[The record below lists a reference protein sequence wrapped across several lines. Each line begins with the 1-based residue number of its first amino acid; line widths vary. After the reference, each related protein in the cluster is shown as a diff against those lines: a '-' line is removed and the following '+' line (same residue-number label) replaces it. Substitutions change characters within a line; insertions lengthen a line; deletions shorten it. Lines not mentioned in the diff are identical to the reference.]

1 MLKYTSC
8 AWNSTRRVN
17 TTQLFSK
24 LAFPI
29 RCRPTIFGASLSPFH
44 WARAKRCARDYAAI
58 PDLTRPAEC
67 DFPTMKAEPHFRG
80 PILGRDSTAEIK
92 GAKALISL
100 KSSVDFIDA
109 GSCPTR
115 MRKGSF
121 LGLRNQ

>member
-8 AWNSTRRVN
+8 AWNSTRAN

-24 LAFPI
+24 LSFPI
-29 RCRPTIFGASLSPFH
+29 RCRRTIFGASLSPFH
-44 WARAKRCARDYAAI
+44 CARAKRCARDYAAL

-67 DFPTMKAEPHFRG
+67 DPPSMKVESHFRG
-80 PILGRDSTAEIK
+80 LIPAWDSTAEVK

>member
-29 RCRPTIFGASLSPFH
+29 RCRPTIFGARVPPFD

-67 DFPTMKAEPHFRG
+67 DPPSMKVESHFRG
-80 PILGRDSTAEIK
+80 LIPAWDSTAGVK

-100 KSSVDFIDA
+100 KSRVDFIEA

-115 MRKGSF
+115 MQKGSF
-121 LGLRNQ
+121 LDLRNQ

>member
-1 MLKYTSC
+1 MPL
-8 AWNSTRRVN
+8 
-17 TTQLFSK
+17 
-24 LAFPI
+24 

-67 DFPTMKAEPHFRG
+67 DSPSMNVEPHFRG
-80 PILGRDSTAEIK
+80 LILGWEITGEIR
-92 GAKALISL
+92 GAKPLKLL
-100 KSSVDFIDA
+100 KSSVDFIA
-109 GSCPTR
+109 VGSCPTR

>member
-8 AWNSTRRVN
+8 AWNSTRAN

-24 LAFPI
+24 LSFPI

-44 WARAKRCARDYAAI
+44 WVRAKRCARDYAGLL
-58 PDLTRPAEC
+58 DLRRLAEC
-67 DFPTMKAEPHFRG
+67 DLASMKVESHLRG
-80 PILGRDSTAEIK
+80 LVPGWNSAARVRD
-92 GAKALISL
+92 AKPL
-100 KSSVDFIDA
+100 KLFVSSVDFIDA

>member
-8 AWNSTRRVN
+8 AWNSTRAN

-24 LAFPI
+24 LSFPI
-29 RCRPTIFGASLSPFH
+29 RCRPTIFGARVPPFD

-67 DFPTMKAEPHFRG
+67 DPPSMKVESHFRG
-80 PILGRDSTAEIK
+80 LIPAWDSTAEIK
-92 GAKALISL
+92 GAKDLKL
-100 KSSVDFIDA
+100 HKSSVDFFVA

-115 MRKGSF
+115 MRRSGF
-121 LGLRNQ
+121 LGFRIQ

>member
-8 AWNSTRRVN
+8 AWNSTRAN

-24 LAFPI
+24 LSFPI
-29 RCRPTIFGASLSPFH
+29 RCRPTILGASLSPFDC
-44 WARAKRCARDYAAI
+44 ARAKRCARDYAGLL
-58 PDLTRPAEC
+58 DLRRLAEC
-67 DFPTMKAEPHFRG
+67 DLASMKVESHFRG
-80 PILGRDSTAEIK
+80 LIPAWVGAAEVK

-100 KSSVDFIDA
+100 KSSVDFIEA

-121 LGLRNQ
+121 FGLRNQ